1 VYSDSVMSRLDDL
14 PDIPQPAEV
23 ILALQQ
29 ATHATLGVLAARLAE
44 HELTPSEINILACLG
59 DGKVRAVS
67 ELAAETG
74 TKPTTLTSVLN
85 RLVGR
90 GFVVRDL
97 DTGDRRSFLLSLTGA
112 GFRTAVACRS
122 AMTAI
127 EGEALAGLEP
137 AALAGFY
144 QLTRALTEVS
154 R

>member
-1 VYSDSVMSRLDDL
+1 VYSDAVTARAGDL
-14 PDIPQPAEV
+14 PGIPGPAEV

-29 ATHATLGVLAARLAE
+29 ATHATLRVLTLRLAE
-44 HELTPSEINILACLG
+44 HDLAPSEINILACLG

-74 TKPTTLTSVLN
+74 TKPPTLTSVLN

-90 GFVVRDL
+90 GLVVRDL
-97 DTGDRRSFLLSLTGA
+97 DTGDRRSFLLSLTRA

-122 AMTAI
+122 AMAAI
-127 EGEALAGLEP
+127 EAEALAGLDP

-144 QLTRALTEVS
+144 EITRALTEVS

>member
-1 VYSDSVMSRLDDL
+1 VYSHSVMNRVDEL

-29 ATHATLGVLAARLAE
+29 ATHATLRVLTARLAE
-44 HELTPSEINILACLG
+44 HELAPSEINILACLG

-67 ELAAETG
+67 ELATETG

-112 GFRTAVACRS
+112 GFRAAVACRS
-122 AMTAI
+122 AMAAI
-127 EGEALAGLEP
+127 EGEALAGLDP

-144 QLTRALTEVS
+144 QVTHALTEVS
-154 R
+154 Q